1 MTPLFDAPKLLDLDK
16 VIRSSINPRRRFNEG
31 ALNELASNIRRH
43 GVLQPI
49 LCRPTKVGDDEFFEI
64 VAGERRWRAS
74 RIAEQPQVPAI
85 VREMTDTEAL
95 EIAVIENAQREDLHP
110 LEEAEGFEA
119 LLKSYG
125 HSEANTQS
133 VDDLAAKIGKSRTH
147 IYNRLKLLQLIP
159 DLRDAFFKDEF
170 NATVAQQL
178 ARLPAKMQ
186 PKAYA
191 ALRKAT
197 ADGEPI
203 NVRESAKLLR
213 AQFHLRMDRATFP
226 IEDAS
231 LLEGAPACTQCPKM
245 SGNEPDLFG
254 DEPDNVCTDGDCFQG
269 KKLAFNERIKAK
281 AREEGLE
288 VMDGDNARAMLKFGT
303 ASDELNGDYVYMD
316 RGLPNLT
323 GTDKTLTRLLGTL
336 LKPSALFEHPKEH
349 TLREIVL
356 VSKAIDSLRKNGLL
370 TNDPEKDKPRKKK
383 PKEDLG
389 TSVATARDTSHME
402 PSQPSWSD
410 VLPGE
415 ADGSLYGECQDSE
428 APAVVQDGD
437 DPAGQASAEDA
448 EIWKEH
454 QWRVAAF
461 YKLHNQLHDRDDYL
475 ERGLR
480 LAARDLCLTYLDG
493 PEWHLMVAMWGW
505 SNAKGLFFYEKVD
518 DAIASMD
525 AHQLLILI
533 TELAAVADIYVD
545 APLDTGESNRTNL
558 TLLCEDEE
566 LDEPI
571 DWRSLRN
578 QAEFGELP
586 ESDLPP
592 NSPARAGEALGGASQ
607 GGDKS
612 PPENQGQAPQGAQGK
627 EGSQLPHWVGQKVRI
642 KGAKTI
648 GEITVVFSDGALE
661 VATPAGEE
669 GVRNLRRA
677 VSHELQVLPGQ
688 TPPEGHVHWPFPTD
702 KH

>member
-31 ALNELASNIRRH
+31 ALNELAGNIRRH

-49 LCRPTKVGDDEFFEI
+49 LCRPTKVSEGEFFEI

-74 RIAEQPQVPAI
+74 RIAEQPQIPAI

-125 HSEANTQS
+125 HSEANAQS
-133 VDDLAAKIGKSRTH
+133 ADDLAAKIGKSRTH

-159 DLRDAFFKDEF
+159 DLRDAFFKDDF

-186 PKAYA
+186 PKAFA

-203 NVRESAKLLR
+203 NVKESAKLLR

-254 DEPDNVCTDGDCFQG
+254 DEPDNVCTDSDCFQG
-269 KKLAFNERIKAK
+269 KKLAFNERIKDK
-281 AREEGLE
+281 AREAGLE

-303 ASDELNGDYVYMD
+303 ASDELNGDYVYLD

-323 GTDKTLTRLLGTL
+323 GTDKTLARLLGTL
-336 LKPSALFEHPKEH
+336 LKPSALFEHPKQH

-370 TNDPEKDKPRKKK
+370 INDPDKDKPRKKK
-383 PKEDLG
+383 AEQDTG
-389 TSVATARDTSHME
+389 TTTATARDTSHME
-402 PSQPSWSD
+402 PSQPSWAT

-415 ADGSLYGECQDSE
+415 EDESIHGDEQDANEAAADDRE
-428 APAVVQDGD
+428 ADLA
-437 DPAGQASAEDA
+437 
-448 EIWKEH
+448 KEH

-461 YKLHNQLHDRDDYL
+461 KALHNQLHDRDDFL

-480 LAARDLCLTYLDG
+480 MAAKDLCLTYLDG
-493 PEWHLMVAMWGW
+493 PEWPLLSQLWGW
-505 SNAKGLFFYEKVD
+505 GDQEAMFHEQVD
-518 DAIASMD
+518 TVLASLD
-525 AHQLLILI
+525 VHQLLILL
-533 TELAAVADIYVD
+533 TELAAIPDVYVD
-545 APLDTGESNRTNL
+545 VPRDISEASVTNL
-558 TLLCEDEE
+558 TQLCEDED
-566 LDEPI
+566 LDDPI

-578 QAEFGELP
+578 QADFGELS
-586 ESDLPP
+586 ESDLPHV
-592 NSPARAGEALGGASQ
+592 SPARAGEALGGASQ

-612 PPENQGQAPQGAQGK
+612 PPENQVQAPQGAQTK

-648 GEITVVFSDGALE
+648 GEINVVFSDGSLE

-669 GVRNLRRA
+669 GVRNLRRCSA
-677 VSHELQVLPGQ
+677 HELQILPGQ
-688 TPPEGHVHWPFPTD
+688 TRPEGEVAWPFPVRRD
-702 KH
+702 S

>member
-16 VIRSSINPRRRFNEG
+16 VVRSTINPRRRFNEG

-49 LCRPTKVGDDEFFEI
+49 LCRPTKVGENEFFEI

-74 RIAEQPQVPAI
+74 RIAEQPQIPAI

-133 VDDLAAKIGKSRTH
+133 ADDLAAKIGKSRTH

-159 DLRDAFFKDEF
+159 DLREAFFKDEF
-170 NATVAQQL
+170 NATVAQLL

-186 PKAYA
+186 PKAFA

-197 ADGEPI
+197 TDGDPI

-213 AQFHLRMDRATFP
+213 AQFHLRLDRATFS
-226 IEDAS
+226 IHDAS

-269 KKLAFNERIKAK
+269 KKLAFNERIKAS

-288 VMDGDNARAMLKFGT
+288 VIDDDNARAMLKFGT

-323 GTDKTLTRLLGTL
+323 GSDKTLARLLGTL

-356 VSKAIDSLRKNGLL
+356 VSKAIDSLRKNDLL
-370 TNDPEKDKPRKKK
+370 INDPEKDKPRKKK
-383 PKEDLG
+383 QKEDAG

-402 PSQPSWSD
+402 PSQSSWAA

-415 ADGSLYGECQDSE
+415 ADASLYGDRQ
-428 APAVVQDGD
+428 
-437 DPAGQASAEDA
+437 DA
-448 EIWKEH
+448 EGADASTEHDDQATRDADLAKEH

-461 YKLHNQLHDRDDYL
+461 KALHNRLHDRDDYL

-480 LAARDLCLTYLDG
+480 MAAKDLCLSYLDG
-493 PEWHLMVAMWGW
+493 PEWQLVANLWGW
-505 SNAKGLFFYEKVD
+505 PAAEPVLFVAQVEDALSGLDV
-518 DAIASMD
+518 
-525 AHQLLILI
+525 HQLLILL
-533 TELAAVADIYVD
+533 TELAAIPDVFVD
-545 APLDTGESNRTNL
+545 APLDTGDATSTNL
-558 TLLCEDEE
+558 TQLCEDED

-578 QAEFGELP
+578 QAEFGELS

-627 EGSQLPHWVGQKVRI
+627 EGSQLPHWVGQKVRV

-648 GEITVVFSDGALE
+648 GEIRVVFSDGALE

-669 GVRNLRRA
+669 GVRNLRRY

-688 TPPEGHVHWPFPTD
+688 TPPEGHVPWPFPT
-702 KH
+702 KGN

>member
-49 LCRPTKVGDDEFFEI
+49 LCRPKKVGDDEFFEI

-110 LEEAEGFEA
+110 LEEAEGFGA
-119 LLKSYG
+119 LLKAYG
-125 HSEANTQS
+125 HGEASSQS
-133 VDDLAAKIGKSRTH
+133 ADDLAAKIGKSRTH

-159 DLRDAFFKDEF
+159 DLRDAFFKDDF

-186 PKAYA
+186 PKAFA

-323 GTDKTLTRLLGTL
+323 GTDKTLARLLGTL

-370 TNDPEKDKPRKKK
+370 INDPEKDKPRKKK
-383 PKEDLG
+383 PKEDLA

-415 ADGSLYGECQDSE
+415 ADGSLHGESQD
-428 APAVVQDGD
+428 
-437 DPAGQASAEDA
+437 AEDEAQAA
-448 EIWKEH
+448 EVGFGLVNEYAADLATEH

-461 YKLHNQLHDRDDYL
+461 KALHARLHDRDDYL

-480 LAARDLCLTYLDG
+480 MAVKDLCLTYLDG
-493 PEWHLMVAMWGW
+493 PEWQLMAELWGW
-505 SNAKGLFFYEKVD
+505 PAIRSAFFDEQLDK
-518 DAIASMD
+518 ALAELD

-533 TELAAVADIYVD
+533 TELAAIPDVFVQAPADTSE
-545 APLDTGESNRTNL
+545 ATTTNL
-558 TLLCEDEE
+558 TQLCEDEE

-578 QAEFGELP
+578 QADFGELS

-669 GVRNLRRA
+669 GVRNLRRV